1 MTTDQFRAL
10 ETLSGSGHSAHHK
23 TDDLLAATVA
33 GFTSLTRPTR
43 HDSQQFED
51 LALPLL
57 ETATPRAKRQV
68 SAILA
73 QHDAAPRKLV
83 LALANDNIEVS
94 APLLLRSPILK
105 TGDFMN
111 IIDKNGL
118 SHARVIARR
127 QPVDPLLLPLLEN
140 YDDEII
146 KQALNAEQPLPVVP
160 VVVEAKEPEVQS
172 MHYASAPATSEPS
185 ASKAPAGSPASI
197 PSFRSANTQA
207 PAPQTFAAHDLGAL
221 SLTSYLRPALAEHLI
236 DMALLIDNS
245 LFRTALAD
253 ALDVSYMR
261 AETII
266 GTWPNSQLPLALK
279 AIGLTAQDTYL
290 ILTAVLGTIHGERE
304 QLREFVHIYRSIS
317 SEQASA
323 AVRRWKADDVNE
335 KLRNQLR
342 DMAENATD
350 SFTNA
355 ANSDSTIQH
364 KKAQ

>member
-1 MTTDQFRAL
+1 MTADQFRAL

-23 TDDLLAATVA
+23 TDDLLAAAVA
-33 GFTSLTRPTR
+33 GFNSLTRPTR
-43 HDSQQFED
+43 HESQQFED

-83 LALANDNIEVS
+83 LALASDNIEVA
-94 APLLLRSPILK
+94 APLLLRSPLLK
-105 TGDFMN
+105 TTDFME
-111 IIDKNGL
+111 IIGKSGL
-118 SHARVIARR
+118 SHARIIARR

-146 KQALNAEQPLPVVP
+146 KQTLNSEQPLPAATAMQ
-160 VVVEAKEPEVQS
+160 ETNEPEAAS
-172 MHYASAPATSEPS
+172 MHYTSAPAAAKPVTTP
-185 ASKAPAGSPASI
+185 P
-197 PSFRSANTQA
+197 FRSANSQPSATQSL
-207 PAPQTFAAHDLGAL
+207 PAHDLGAL
-221 SLTSYLRPALAEHLI
+221 SLTAYLRPAIAEHLI

-245 LFRTALAD
+245 MFRTALAD
-253 ALDVSYMR
+253 ALDVNYMR

-317 SEQASA
+317 PEQASA
-323 AVRRWKADDVNE
+323 AVRRWKSDDMNE

-342 DMAENATD
+342 DLAENTTD

-355 ANSDSTIQH
+355 ANNDSSIQH

>member
-23 TDDLLAATVA
+23 TDDLLAAAVA
-33 GFTSLTRPTR
+33 GFNSLTRPTR
-43 HDSQQFED
+43 YEAQQFED

-105 TGDFMN
+105 SGDFID

-118 SHARVIARR
+118 PHARIIARR

-140 YDDEII
+140 YDDDII
-146 KQALNAEQPLPVVP
+146 RQALKTEQPLPATP
-160 VVVEAKEPEVQS
+160 VVVEAKEPDVQS
-172 MHYASAPATSEPS
+172 MHYASASPVSKPS
-185 ASKAPAGSPASI
+185 PSTAAPS
-197 PSFRSANTQA
+197 PSFRSANSQPA
-207 PAPQTFAAHDLGAL
+207 APQPLPAHDLGTL
-221 SLTSYLRPALAEHLI
+221 SLTAYLRPAMSEHLI

-245 LFRTALAD
+245 MFRTALAD

-317 SEQASA
+317 PEQASA
-323 AVRRWKADDVNE
+323 AVRRWKTDDMNE

-342 DMAENATD
+342 DLAENATD

-355 ANSDSTIQH
+355 ANNDSSIQH

>member
-1 MTTDQFRAL
+1 
-10 ETLSGSGHSAHHK
+10 
-23 TDDLLAATVA
+23 
-33 GFTSLTRPTR
+33 
-43 HDSQQFED
+43 
-51 LALPLL
+51 
-57 ETATPRAKRQV
+57 
-68 SAILA
+68 
-73 QHDAAPRKLV
+73 
-83 LALANDNIEVS
+83 
-94 APLLLRSPILK
+94 
-105 TGDFMN
+105 
-111 IIDKNGL
+111 
-118 SHARVIARR
+118 
-127 QPVDPLLLPLLEN
+127 
-140 YDDEII
+140 
-146 KQALNAEQPLPVVP
+146 
-160 VVVEAKEPEVQS
+160 
-172 MHYASAPATSEPS
+172 
-185 ASKAPAGSPASI
+185 
-197 PSFRSANTQA
+197 
-207 PAPQTFAAHDLGAL
+207 
-221 SLTSYLRPALAEHLI
+221 
-236 DMALLIDNS
+236 
-245 LFRTALAD
+245 
-253 ALDVSYMR
+253 MR